1 MTDQM
6 QDYFQAK
13 EDARLTGLPGS
24 TFLTPD
30 GIQVEVVP
38 AEDALGER
46 SMAGPSSDSAT
57 AEDAQGFM
65 RATGSAV
72 VGGIRDAMQ
81 GLIGLGTDIGDAV
94 REAGVPLPSF
104 DTDTGSFIS
113 AEDTLAKRAEQR
125 AAGEP
130 GGVQLPDPIPPG
142 ESGTEAFFRGTVAFF
157 APFIATGGLGGANAM
172 QRIVSATRSGAIA
185 DLLFD
190 PAGGTM
196 ISMLK
201 EVENENGISIVPE
214 MLEFLNA
221 KADTDATAT
230 ERLRVRLVA
239 ALEGSILGVA
249 IDGIIEAVVHLRAN
263 PELRARAT
271 ETLGQLLADETDAMP
286 RASQIAMR
294 QARADLKERVRA
306 GEDFTDNPNVDPDEI
321 PELQRE
327 IELEAELGDPVDL
340 LPGEAGVDADTP
352 LHVSLTN
359 LDRGVPS
366 DVPGSVQVGDFP
378 VLPRDPKAPRVRRSM
393 SQLLSDAVAGQDY
406 RQWYEVHRPIME
418 SIFGDDMQ
426 LFNDIVAITS
436 QQASVDENIDRA
448 LRAYQ
453 AIKAGDSL
461 EGQGL
466 LVGVVNNL
474 ERLVGK
480 RGPAER
486 GQSPRLRTGK
496 PPSPDATGGETY
508 FAGKKIPDFVEAMR
522 GSHEAVVMDRH
533 MAQLLF
539 GVSQPTMRQVIE
551 GQRVVTKVANDLGW
565 TPRETQAALWAFNQV
580 RKGMDIDNVRD
591 YRKVLT
597 EREAEIRRFV
607 EGIQNPGGQ
616 SRSLSPG
623 SAARGGTGGTGAE
636 ASGVGAEG
644 QGGPL
649 DPNWDDHPPLTAGPD
664 VTVDEGGTA
673 MTPELQ
679 TFIDENAQKL
689 SAFQRGS
696 LTTERIKDRIQI
708 EFDAITSQQAFGAE
722 NLDLP
727 THTVDGVELKPLVF
741 INPEEITTI
750 PEISQVARVLADE
763 IGVPPIGT
771 MREDVLGGIEVSA
784 ELPLGGKITLEL
796 NPLVDAG
803 HFRTTLA
810 HEIGHIIT
818 YRTEQLRRAFL
829 SKDDMRGEA
838 VDLGIEF
845 GGMPG
850 DEAVMFLKDQLFD
863 DLMAFLTHSAIEG
876 SPIYRFRTTT
886 DAKNHAFDIMY
897 DMENLS
903 RTNRPASWK
912 WAEGGHGVIK
922 GEGWREA
929 AAAETDDFQSAID
942 LADAAEK
949 ASITNKER
957 DLMRGYLHQPSELFA
972 DSTAQFMMHPDEV
985 KADYPHFAAFL
996 KDLVNRDGLISQVIA
1011 FAGLSSVML
1020 PGITDLV
1027 NDVNP
1032 EFIGESDGG

>member
-24 TFLTPD
+24 TFLTPE

-72 VGGIRDAMQ
+72 FGGIRDAMND
-81 GLIGLGTDIGDAV
+81 LVGLGTDFGDAL
-94 REAGVPLPSF
+94 REKGVPLPSF
-104 DTDTGSFIS
+104 DIDTGSFIS
-113 AEDTLAKRAEQR
+113 AEDTLAKRKEQR
-125 AAGEP
+125 AAGKR

-142 ESGTEAFFRGTVAFF
+142 GSGTEAFFRGTIAFF
-157 APFIATGGLGGANAM
+157 APFIATGGMGGANAL

-201 EVENENGISIVPE
+201 EVEEQHGISIVPE
-214 MLEFLNA
+214 LLEFFDA

-230 ERLRVRLVA
+230 ERLRVRLIA

-249 IDGIIEAVVHLRAN
+249 IDGIIEAVIFLRAN
-263 PELRARAT
+263 PELKARAI
-271 ETLGQLLADETDAMP
+271 ETLGRFLADETGAMP

-294 QARADLKERVRA
+294 QARADLKKRVRA

-327 IELEAELGDPVDL
+327 IELEAELGSEVEL
-340 LPGEAGVDADTP
+340 LPGEAGVEVDTP
-352 LHVSLTN
+352 LHVPLTN
-359 LDRGVPS
+359 LDRGAPS
-366 DVPGSVQVGDFP
+366 TVSGSVQVGDFP

-393 SQLLSDAVAGQDY
+393 SQLLSDAVAGKDY

-418 SIFGDDMQ
+418 NIFGDDMQ

-453 AIKAGDSL
+453 TIKNGDSL

-474 ERLVGK
+474 QRLVGE
-480 RGPAER
+480 RGPAPR
-486 GQSPRLRTGK
+486 SASPRQVAGK
-496 PPSPDATGGETY
+496 PPSPDAVGGETF

-551 GQRVVTKVANDLGW
+551 GQRVVTKVANEMGW

-623 SAARGGTGGTGAE
+623 SAARSGARGARSE
-636 ASGVGAEG
+636 ANAIGPEG

-649 DPNWDDHPPLTAGPD
+649 DPDTLTAGPD
-664 VTVDEGGTA
+664 VIVDEGGTA
-673 MTPELQ
+673 MTPELEK
-679 TFIDENAQKL
+679 FIAENEQKL
-689 SAFQRGS
+689 TAFQRGS
-696 LTTERIKDRIQI
+696 LAPERIKDRLRT
-708 EFDAITSQQAFGAE
+708 ELE
-722 NLDLP
+722 NYGVFRDEALP
-727 THTVDGVELKPLVF
+727 THTVDGVELQPLVF
-741 INPEEITTI
+741 IDPEMITTI
-750 PEISQVARVLADE
+750 PEISTVARVLADE
-763 IGVPPIGT
+763 IDVPPIRT
-771 MREDVLGGIEVSA
+771 MRMDVLGGISVNAGEA
-784 ELPLGGKITLEL
+784 LGGKIMLEL
-796 NPLVDAG
+796 NPLIPAG
-803 HFRTTLA
+803 EFRTTLA

-818 YRTEQLRRAFL
+818 FRTEQLRRGFL
-829 SKDDMRGEA
+829 SKDQTRQDVVSYGIEM
-838 VDLGIEF
+838 DLGSGE
-845 GGMPG
+845 
-850 DEAVMFLKDQLFD
+850 EAVMFLRDQLFD
-863 DLMAFLTHSAIEG
+863 DLLAFFDSVGATG
-876 SPIYRFRTTT
+876 R
-886 DAKNHAFDIMY
+886 DAKNMASEVMD
-897 DMENLS
+897 DMEYLS
-903 RTNRPASWK
+903 RTARPGTWEY
-912 WAEGGHGVIK
+912 AERVP
-922 GEGWREA
+922 
-929 AAAETDDFQSAID
+929 SID
-942 LADAAEK
+942 HIGDAQK
-949 ASITNKER
+949 SR
-957 DLMRGYLHQPSELFA
+957 DLTLGYLHQPSELFA
-972 DSTAQFMMHPDEV
+972 DSTSQFMRNPDVV
-985 KADYPHFAAFL
+985 KADAPAFAEFL
-996 KDLVNRDGLISQVIA
+996 KELVNKDRLISQVIA
-1011 FAGLSSVML
+1011 FAGLSSVVL

-1032 EFIGESDGG
+1032 EFIGEPDGG